1 MILGKFRKY
10 TWLVLPVV
18 LIVTWEYT
26 AIQMDNALILPR
38 FSKVL
43 TILEKPFNNLLSI
56 GSLYHN
62 LLMSLLRVFLGYS
75 IACILAIPLGILIGF
90 SKNIRAFLMPF
101 LNLFRPIAPLAW
113 VPLVLAWMGIS
124 SVASLMK
131 IDSGTAYLIFNN
143 IKLAMIFIIFIGGFF
158 PILTNTIYGVS
169 TVKRT
174 LVDSALVMG
183 ASQKDIV
190 MKVILPASLPSI
202 ITGLRVGLGI
212 SWMCLVSAEMLPGS
226 LAGIGYLIM
235 HAYTI
240 ARTDVVIAGIIVISI
255 VGGLIDWGFQF
266 IENKYYK
273 WQHLER

>member
-1 MILGKFRKY
+1 MNLKIFRKY
-10 TWLVLPVV
+10 TWLVLPVLL
-18 LIVTWEYT
+18 LIIWEYT
-26 AIQMDNALILPR
+26 AIKMDNTLILPK
-38 FSKVL
+38 FTQVII
-43 TILEKPFNNLLSI
+43 ILKEPFKNLLSI

-62 LLMSLLRVFLGYS
+62 LLMSLLRVFLGYTF
-75 IACILAIPLGILIGF
+75 ACLFAIPLGILIGF
-90 SKNIRAFLMPF
+90 SRNIRAFLMPF

-124 SVASLMK
+124 SVASFLR
-131 IDSGTAYLIFNN
+131 IDSGTAYIIFSN

-158 PILTNTIYGVS
+158 PILTNTIYGVT
-169 TVKRT
+169 TVKKT
-174 LVDSALVMG
+174 LIDSALVMG
-183 ASQKDIV
+183 ATKKDIV
-190 MKVILPASLPSI
+190 LKVILPGAFPSI
-202 ITGLRVGLGI
+202 VTGLRVGLGI

-255 VGGLIDWGFQF
+255 VGAIIDRGFEF

-273 WQHLER
+273 WQNLER